1 MSTIQ
6 GITDGYG
13 SVLGSAE
20 RNSAEISKID
30 FMTLLVAQIQN
41 QDPMSPM
48 DNAEFTGQITQFTM
62 LEELEGVN
70 ERLDENMLMS
80 TSLNNTALLAL
91 VGKNATVEGDSVYVE
106 DGQATR
112 AALACDGPGVAEIKV
127 LDEDGN
133 VVRTIRRSVAQ
144 GLNEIEWDGLLDD
157 DSVAAD
163 GNYTLDIE
171 VTNNGIDV
179 QSITLMVGEVQGL
192 RYDNNVGIVTVNG
205 EEFYVS
211 EIYQIS

>member
-13 SVLGSAE
+13 SVLGAIEGDS
-20 RNSAEISKID
+20 SEISKID

-62 LEELEGVN
+62 LEQLESVN
-70 ERLDENMLMS
+70 DKLDENMLMS
-80 TSLNNTALLAL
+80 VSLNNTALLAL
-91 VGKNATVEGDSVYVE
+91 VGKDATVEGNSVTIE
-106 DGQATR
+106 DGQVSR
-112 AALACDGPGVAEIKV
+112 SALACDGPGRAEITV
-127 LDEDGN
+127 RDEDGN
-133 VVRTIRRSVAQ
+133 VVDTFTRVVKQ
-144 GLNEIEWDGLLDD
+144 GLNEIQWDGLLED
-157 DSVAAD
+157 AGLAED
-163 GNYTLDIE
+163 GTYTLDIE
-171 VTNNGIDV
+171 VTNSGIDV
-179 QSITLMVGEVQGL
+179 NSITLMVGQVEGL

>member
-1 MSTIQ
+1 
-6 GITDGYG
+6 
-13 SVLGSAE
+13 
-20 RNSAEISKID
+20 
-30 FMTLLVAQIQN
+30 
-41 QDPMSPM
+41 M
-48 DNAEFTGQITQFTM
+48 D
-62 LEELEGVN
+62 
-70 ERLDENMLMS
+70 

-91 VGKNATVEGDSVYVE
+91 VGKNATVEGDSVYVN
-106 DGQATR
+106 DGQTSR

-133 VVRTIRRSVAQ
+133 VVRTIRKSVTQ

-163 GNYTLDIE
+163 GTYTLDIE
-171 VTNNGIDV
+171 VTNNDIDV
-179 QSITLMVGEVQGL
+179 SSITLMVGEVEGL
-192 RYDNNVGIVTVNG
+192 RYDNNAGIITVNG

>member
-13 SVLGSAE
+13 TALGAAD
-20 RNSAEISKID
+20 RNTADISKID

-70 ERLDENMLMS
+70 DRLDENMMMS
-80 TSLNNTALLAL
+80 ASLNNTALLAL
-91 VGKNATVEGDSVYVE
+91 VGKNATVEGDSVSLQ
-106 DGQATR
+106 DGQASG

-133 VVRTIRRSVAQ
+133 VVRTIRKSVSQ

-163 GNYTLDIE
+163 GTYTLDID
-171 VTNNGIDV
+171 VTNSGIDV
-179 QSITLMVGEVQGL
+179 SSITLMVGEVEGL
-192 RYDNNVGIVTVNG
+192 RYDNNAGVVTVNG